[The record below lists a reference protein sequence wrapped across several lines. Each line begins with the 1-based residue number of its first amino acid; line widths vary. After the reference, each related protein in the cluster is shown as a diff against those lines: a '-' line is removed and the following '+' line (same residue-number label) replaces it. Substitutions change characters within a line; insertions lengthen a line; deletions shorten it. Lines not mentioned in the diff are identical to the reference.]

1 MDAIPYS
8 PEKVDLF
15 YPARSANFFA
25 AGLPGTEAAL
35 CAQMARLAYC
45 RPEPYFQFDRDQIAA
60 ALAPI
65 GFTCQFFE
73 STGTPEGVG
82 THAFLALRDAPDP
95 GKLAVVAFRGT
106 DAGDPTDLADDAEF
120 LQCEWPQGG
129 LVHRGFAEAL
139 AHVLPALN
147 PALDAVRGRVL
158 FTGHSLGAAMAT
170 LMASARRPDCLYTF
184 GSPRVG
190 DPAFVAT
197 LIGVN
202 NRRFVDCCDIVTRVP
217 PESLPPKVD
226 YAHYGVPYYIDR
238 HRLIT
243 ENPDEAFIANDRLAA
258 REEYLLEY
266 AWRVGNVAVRD
277 LADHAIINYVTAV
290 AADASQPKLGEV
302 ETGSPGAARP

>member
-184 GSPRVG
+184 GSPQGR
-190 DPAFVAT
+190 
-197 LIGVN
+197 
-202 NRRFVDCCDIVTRVP
+202 
-217 PESLPPKVD
+217 
-226 YAHYGVPYYIDR
+226 
-238 HRLIT
+238 
-243 ENPDEAFIANDRLAA
+243 
-258 REEYLLEY
+258 
-266 AWRVGNVAVRD
+266 
-277 LADHAIINYVTAV
+277 
-290 AADASQPKLGEV
+290 
-302 ETGSPGAARP
+302 